1 MRVLFDTNVVLDLML
16 DREPFALSAAQL
28 FSKVET
34 KELAGFL
41 GATTVTTIHYLASKV
56 VGAKRAQSEVT
67 KLLKLFEIA
76 PVNKEVLKDS
86 LESNWSDFEDAVL
99 YYAAYHANVQSIVS
113 RNVRDFKKSEIPVY
127 DPQELIRTLSITD

>member
-34 KELAGFL
+34 KELSGFL
-41 GATTVTTIHYLASKV
+41 GATTVTTIHYLASKA

-67 KLLKLFEIA
+67 KLLVIVHRKVAEAAEGYLFFA
-76 PVNKEVLKDS
+76 
-86 LESNWSDFEDAVL
+86 F
-99 YYAAYHANVQSIVS
+99 
-113 RNVRDFKKSEIPVY
+113 R
-127 DPQELIRTLSITD
+127 